1 MAERRMFAKK
11 ITESDAFLDMPSS
24 TQMLYFHLS
33 MNADDDGFVNNPK
46 KIQRM
51 CGASDDDFKLLIAKR
66 FVILFESGVIV
77 IKHWKMHN
85 YIQSD
90 RYRPTDYVE
99 EKSMLG
105 LKKNKSY
112 TLDENKMD
120 TKCIQDVSVGKVSK
134 GKDSIGK
141 DKDIEIEPE
150 EIEHVT
156 CKHIVNLYHTT
167 CVSYPKVKTLSDARK
182 KAINAR
188 LKCYS
193 IDDFKTLF
201 EKAEASDFL
210 KGSND
215 RDWSANF
222 DWLIKD
228 ANMAKVIDG
237 NYDNKDKPHAGS
249 SKKDSPAS
257 KNRFNNF
264 TPRQYDCDSLEGMLL
279 HKNSQEKGDT
289 YNA

>member
-51 CGASDDDFKLLIAKR
+51 CGASDDDFKLLIAKS

-90 RYRPTDYVE
+90 RYRPTDYVD

-105 LKKNKSY
+105 IKKNKAY
-112 TLDENKMD
+112 TLDGSKMD
-120 TKCIQDVSVGKVSK
+120 TRCIQDVSVGKVSK

-141 DKDIEIEPE
+141 DKDIEVEPE

-156 CKHIVNLYHTT
+156 CKHIINLYHTT

-237 NYDNKDKPHAGS
+237 NYDNKDKSHAGS
-249 SKKDSPAS
+249 SKKESPAS

-289 YNA
+289 

>member
-51 CGASDDDFKLLIAKR
+51 CGASDDDFKLLIAKS

-90 RYRPTDYVE
+90 RYRPTDYVD

-105 LKKNKSY
+105 IKKNKAY

-120 TKCIQDVSVGKVSK
+120 TRCIQDVSVGKVSK

-141 DKDIEIEPE
+141 DKDIEVEPE
-150 EIEHVT
+150 EIERVT
-156 CKHIVNLYHTT
+156 CKWIVDLYHTI

-188 LKCYS
+188 LKCYGV
-193 IDDFKTLF
+193 DDFKTLF

-228 ANMAKVIDG
+228 SNMAKVIDG

-249 SKKDSPAS
+249 SKKVSSPP

-264 TPRQYDCDSLEGMLL
+264 APRQYDNESLEGMLL
-279 HKNSQEKGDT
+279 NKNSQGKGDV
-289 YNA
+289 

>member
-237 NYDNKDKPHAGS
+237 NYDNKDKPLAGS

-279 HKNSQEKGDT
+279 YKNSQEKGDT
-289 YNA
+289 

>member
-51 CGASDDDFKLLIAKR
+51 CGASDDDFKLLIAKS

-90 RYRPTDYVE
+90 RYRPTDYVD

-105 LKKNKSY
+105 IKKNKAY
-112 TLDENKMD
+112 TLDESKMD
-120 TKCIQDVSVGKVSK
+120 TRCIQDVSVGKVSK

-141 DKDIEIEPE
+141 YKDIEVEPE

-156 CKHIVNLYHTT
+156 CKHIINLYHTT

-237 NYDNKDKPHAGS
+237 NYDNKDKSHAGS
-249 SKKDSPAS
+249 SKKESPAS

-289 YNA
+289 

>member
-1 MAERRMFAKK
+1 MFAKK
-11 ITESDAFLDMPSS
+11 ITESDTFLDMPSS

-51 CGASDDDFKLLIAKR
+51 CGASDDDFKLLIAKS

-105 LKKNKSY
+105 LKKNKAY
-112 TLDENKMD
+112 TLDEEKMD
-120 TKCIQDVSVGKVSK
+120 TRCIQDVSVGKVSK

-141 DKDIEIEPE
+141 DKDIEVESE
-150 EIEHVT
+150 EIERVT
-156 CKHIVNLYHTT
+156 CKHIVSLYHTI

-201 EKAEASDFL
+201 EKAETSDFL

-237 NYDNKDKPHAGS
+237 NYDNKGKPHTGS
-249 SKKDSPAS
+249 SKKDPPAS

>member
-11 ITESDAFLDMPSS
+11 ITESDSFLDMPSS

-51 CGASDDDFKLLIAKR
+51 CGASDDDFKLLVAKS
-66 FVILFESGVIV
+66 FVILFESGIIV

-90 RYRPTDYVE
+90 RYKPTDYVD

-105 LKKNKSY
+105 IKKNKAY
-112 TLDENKMD
+112 TLDESKMD
-120 TKCIQDVSVGKVSK
+120 TRCIQDVSVGKVSK

-141 DKDIEIEPE
+141 DKDIEVEPE

-249 SKKDSPAS
+249 SKKDSPTS

-279 HKNSQEKGDT
+279 HKNS
-289 YNA
+289 